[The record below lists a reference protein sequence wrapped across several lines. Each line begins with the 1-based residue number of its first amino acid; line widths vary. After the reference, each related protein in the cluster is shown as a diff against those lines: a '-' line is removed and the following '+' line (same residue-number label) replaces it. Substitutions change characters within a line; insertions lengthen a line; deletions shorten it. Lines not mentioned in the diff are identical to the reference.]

1 MTTYMKPKCY
11 ECKHHMN
18 AKCTIGKS
26 PACKKYPNGRPAKVF
41 YESGSC
47 AKFEAKATKT
57 AKKTTKAKSTK
68 KKRK

>member
-1 MTTYMKPKCY
+1 MTMYMKPKCY
-11 ECKHHMN
+11 ECKHHTN

-41 YESGSC
+41 YECGSC
-47 AKFEAKATKT
+47 AKFESKGKATKS
-57 AKKTTKAKSTK
+57 TKAKKSTK